1 MPLSMT
7 HEVDILAKTIWD
19 YMLMHHTPKPMDAIF
34 ALGSNDTKVALRSA
48 ELYLQGYGSWV
59 ICAGGNGKDSRLL
72 RPEAEIFSEIIIN
85 AGVPRDRV
93 IIENTSVNTGEN
105 ILFVKKLLQERGL
118 HLNSFILVQK
128 PYMERRTYATALK
141 QWPEVE
147 VLVTSPQISFGE
159 YWRGEEHKKEGSIAT
174 MVGDLL
180 RIREYP
186 ALGFQVEQD
195 IPEDVWEAGQRLI
208 RLGFDRYALS

>member
-1 MPLSMT
+1 MT
-7 HEVDILAKTIWD
+7 HEANILAKNIWD
-19 YMLMHHTPKPMDAIF
+19 YMLMHHTLKPMDAIF
-34 ALGSNDTKVALRSA
+34 ALGSNDTKVALRA
-48 ELYLQGYGSWV
+48 TELYLQGYGSWV
-59 ICAGGNGKDSRLL
+59 ICAGGNGKDSRFL
-72 RPEAEIFSEIIIN
+72 RPEAEIFSKIIID
-85 AGVPRDRV
+85 AGVPRDKV
-93 IIENTSVNTGEN
+93 IIENKSANTGEN

-141 QWPEVE
+141 QWPEAE
-147 VLVTSPQISFGE
+147 VLVTSPQISFEE
-159 YWRGEEHKKEGSIAT
+159 YWRGEEYNKERSIAT

-195 IPEDVWEAGQRLI
+195 IPEDVWDAGQTLI
-208 RLGFDRYALS
+208 KLGFDRYALS